1 MLSVLIPLN
10 NKEPW
15 ILPFYDRL
23 TAVLGGLQEPYEIL
37 FVDEAST
44 DGSFELLANLADTD
58 GHLKVIRLRRN
69 FGRAASLS
77 AGFHESKGEIVVAMD
92 GNLELA
98 PEDIPKLVAKIN
110 EGFDIVTGARKT
122 DGSSGLRGR
131 LAHLGDWTVSK
142 IWKVQRRDFGST
154 YRAYRASTLK
164 EVNLYGELHRF
175 LPELAHIYGARAIEV
190 PIQTPKHLAAGSH
203 FGIARTFHML
213 FDVLTIWFLLRY
225 STRPMHFF
233 GKWGLLSTG
242 VGCLIL
248 AVLAIPKLWMSGDI
262 IGEHGPLVLL
272 SALAV
277 VTGVILFCT
286 GLLGEILMRTY
297 FESQGRRIYAVRE
310 VRSQTKA

>member
-10 NKEPW
+10 NKEPR

-23 TAVLGGLQEPYEIL
+23 TAVMGRLEQPYEIL

-44 DGSFELLANLADTD
+44 DGSFELLANLADIDT
-58 GHLKVIRLRRN
+58 HLKVIRLRRN

-92 GNLELA
+92 GSLEHA

-110 EGFDIVTGARKT
+110 DGYDIVTGARMS
-122 DGSSGLRGR
+122 DGGAGLRGR
-131 LAHLGDWTVSK
+131 LAHLGDWSISK
-142 IWKVQRRDFGST
+142 IWRVQRRDFGST
-154 YRAYRASTLK
+154 FRAYRASTLK

-175 LPELAHIYGARAIEV
+175 LPELANIYGARAVEV
-190 PIQTPKHLAAGSH
+190 PIQTPKHMAAGSH
-203 FGIARTFHML
+203 FGIVRTFHMF

-233 GKWGLLSTG
+233 GKWGLVSTG
-242 VGCLIL
+242 AGSL
-248 AVLAIPKLWMSGDI
+248 VLAGLATPKLWMKGDI
-262 IGEHGPLVLL
+262 ISEHGPLVLL
-272 SALAV
+272 CALAV

>member
-23 TAVLGGLQEPYEIL
+23 TAVLGRLQHPYEIL

-58 GHLKVIRLRRN
+58 GHLKVIRLRRD

-110 EGFDIVTGARKT
+110 DGYDIVTGGRTT
-122 DGSSGLRGR
+122 DGKDGLRGT
-131 LAHLGDWTVSK
+131 LAHAGDWIVAR
-142 IWKVQRRDFGST
+142 IWKVPRRDFGST

-164 EVNLYGELHRF
+164 EVNLYGDLHRF
-175 LPELAHIYGARAIEV
+175 LPELAAVYGARSVEV
-190 PIQTPKHLAAGSH
+190 PIQTPKHMGAGSH

-233 GKWGLLSTG
+233 GKWGLFSAGTG
-242 VGCLIL
+242 GLIL

>member
-23 TAVLGGLQEPYEIL
+23 TAVLGKVQQPYEIL

-44 DGSFELLANLADTD
+44 DGSFELLANLADID

-77 AGFHESKGEIVVAMD
+77 AGFHESKGEVIIAMD
-92 GNLELA
+92 GNLEHA
-98 PEDIPKLVAKIN
+98 PEDIPQLLAKLN
-110 EGFDIVTGARKT
+110 DGYDIVTGARKS
-122 DGSSGLRGR
+122 DGKAGLRGR
-131 LAHLGDWTVSK
+131 LAHLSDWLISK
-142 IWKVQRRDFGST
+142 IWNVEQRDFGST
-154 YRAYRASTLK
+154 YRAYRASTIK
-164 EVNLYGELHRF
+164 EVTLYGELHRF
-175 LPELAHIYGARAIEV
+175 LPELAAIYGARAVEV

-203 FGIARTFHML
+203 FGIGRTFHML
-213 FDVLTIWFLLRY
+213 FDVVTIWFLLRY

-233 GKWGLLSTG
+233 GKWGLLSAG
-242 VGCLIL
+242 SGCLIL
-248 AVLAIPKLWMSGDI
+248 AALAIPKLWMSGDI
-262 IGEHGPLVLL
+262 IDEHGPLVML
-272 SALAV
+272 SALVV
-277 VTGVILFCT
+277 VTGIVLFCT

-310 VRSQTKA
+310 VRSQSKA